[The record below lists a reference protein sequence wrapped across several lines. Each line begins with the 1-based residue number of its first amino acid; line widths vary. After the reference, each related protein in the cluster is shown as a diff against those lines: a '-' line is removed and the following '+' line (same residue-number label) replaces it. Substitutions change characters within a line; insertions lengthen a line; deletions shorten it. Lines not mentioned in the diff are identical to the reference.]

1 MPQAKQTSRDTIHFR
16 MWLGL
21 TLLMVVLMLVVFA
34 AYVWAEKRVDAVFE
48 NHQTSVALS
57 QESGLAASQ
66 LSRMAYQYVTTGD
79 TVYKK
84 TYFTILGVETGELP
98 RPARF
103 TPIHWD
109 MVAAGL
115 PVGHHDQPAVALEA
129 LRLGQGFTAAEL
141 AQLER
146 ADVHMAAMVATE
158 QRAMRQY
165 DQRPLGAPALDVDA
179 LAALTS
185 ASYREHQA
193 AVLAPLRAY
202 EQAVEARTQAEV
214 DRAIQQAESLR
225 LSLAFLGVAT
235 LWVTLRMGRQLYRL
249 LGCTVPRLQNTIQ
262 RLGRGDFGKPI
273 EVPPGMENSV
283 LGWLADSQRRLAS
296 MDLRQY
302 QALVQ
307 SSDDA
312 IITKTLDGVVT
323 SWNPG
328 AERVFGYSADDMV
341 GEPVL
346 TLFPEDR
353 LAEEVRIM
361 ALIRAGQRV
370 PTFETLRRHKDGHLI
385 EVSVTL
391 SPIFND
397 QHEVVGA
404 SKIAR
409 DISERK
415 RSEALEQA
423 KDVAERAAE
432 ARTAFLANMSHELR
446 TPMNAVLG
454 FTRLLLDTRLDN
466 EQRKHLHTIHT
477 AGEALLALLNDILD
491 SAKLEH
497 GAVVLER
504 VEFDLNAL
512 LRQLEATYGLSA
524 GAKGLY
530 LKVEQGPGVSSH
542 YQGDSLRLGQVLTN
556 LVGNAIKFTE
566 KGGVTL
572 ALAQT
577 DQGLHLRVSD
587 TGIGMTQEQQVR
599 LFAPFQ
605 QADESVARRF
615 GGTGLGTYISKQLVE
630 LMGGRIWVDSVPGAG
645 SSFHVLVPLQAVEP
659 VQDAPVSELH
669 IALPP
674 LKVLVVDDVPV
685 NLQLLGLILKKDGH
699 QVTTA
704 ADGDEAVALVKQ
716 GGFDMVLMDMQM
728 PGMSGLE
735 ACEHIRAWE
744 LATAQAHTPIVAM
757 TASVLL
763 ADREAAQRAGMDG
776 FATKPVVLKHLRAEM
791 ALVLEV
797 CSQGVAKS

>member
-1 MPQAKQTSRDTIHFR
+1 
-16 MWLGL
+16 
-21 TLLMVVLMLVVFA
+21 
-34 AYVWAEKRVDAVFE
+34 
-48 NHQTSVALS
+48 
-57 QESGLAASQ
+57 
-66 LSRMAYQYVTTGD
+66 
-79 TVYKK
+79 
-84 TYFTILGVETGELP
+84 
-98 RPARF
+98 
-103 TPIHWD
+103 
-109 MVAAGL
+109 
-115 PVGHHDQPAVALEA
+115 
-129 LRLGQGFTAAEL
+129 
-141 AQLER
+141 
-146 ADVHMAAMVATE
+146 
-158 QRAMRQY
+158 
-165 DQRPLGAPALDVDA
+165 
-179 LAALTS
+179 
-185 ASYREHQA
+185 
-193 AVLAPLRAY
+193 
-202 EQAVEARTQAEV
+202 
-214 DRAIQQAESLR
+214 
-225 LSLAFLGVAT
+225 
-235 LWVTLRMGRQLYRL
+235 
-249 LGCTVPRLQNTIQ
+249 
-262 RLGRGDFGKPI
+262 
-273 EVPPGMENSV
+273 
-283 LGWLADSQRRLAS
+283 
-296 MDLRQY
+296 
-302 QALVQ
+302 
-307 SSDDA
+307 
-312 IITKTLDGVVT
+312 
-323 SWNPG
+323 
-328 AERVFGYSADDMV
+328 MV

-587 TGIGMTQEQQVR
+587 TGIGMTPEQQVR

-645 SSFHVLVPLQAVEP
+645 SSFHVLVPLEAVEP
-659 VQDAPVSELH
+659 AQDAPVSELH

-744 LATAQAHTPIVAM
+744 LATAQPHTPIVAM